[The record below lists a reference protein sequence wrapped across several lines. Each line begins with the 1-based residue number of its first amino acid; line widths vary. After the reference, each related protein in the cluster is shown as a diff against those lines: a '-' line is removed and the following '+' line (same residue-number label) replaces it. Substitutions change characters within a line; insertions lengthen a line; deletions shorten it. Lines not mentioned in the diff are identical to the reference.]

1 MFRLRGWPLLADE
14 SEALTRTVPLYERF
28 SPTDYLLRQID
39 RYASLNIFE
48 ERRETDQIYIET
60 NTELF
65 LDIQQQI
72 CVLINFIPLTLSLS
86 LPFSR
91 PFPRH

>member
-28 SPTDYLLRQID
+28 IPTDYLLRQID

-48 ERRETDQIYIET
+48 ERRETDQIYRNEYRIVSWFT
-60 NTELF
+60 TASMRVF
-65 LDIQQQI
+65 QSI
-72 CVLINFIPLTLSLS
+72 LSL
-86 LPFSR
+86 
-91 PFPRH
+91 